1 MIYGLGFSILSILY
15 VLLFRHARAGL
26 PPDDARWTAA
36 TAWARTWMLAAVT
49 GVVSGG
55 LAMSPLL
62 PAAPWL
68 PGFTYW
74 LIPAGI
80 GVFAVLDRRRMR
92 QAAVG

>member
-1 MIYGLGFSILSILY
+1 
-15 VLLFRHARAGL
+15 
-26 PPDDARWTAA
+26 
-36 TAWARTWMLAAVT
+36 MLAAVT